1 MLRISRVDTR
11 GQRRLIVEGK
21 LIPPWTAE
29 LRTAYEDAKSDLE
42 GRELVVDLKNL
53 TIISREGEDLVI
65 QLMIQGVQF
74 RCGGLFARW
83 LLRQLSDRARALKTR
98 P

>member
-11 GQRRLIVEGK
+11 GQRRLVVEGK

-65 QLMIQGVQF
+65 QLMNQGVQF
-74 RCGGLFARW
+74 RRCGLFAKL